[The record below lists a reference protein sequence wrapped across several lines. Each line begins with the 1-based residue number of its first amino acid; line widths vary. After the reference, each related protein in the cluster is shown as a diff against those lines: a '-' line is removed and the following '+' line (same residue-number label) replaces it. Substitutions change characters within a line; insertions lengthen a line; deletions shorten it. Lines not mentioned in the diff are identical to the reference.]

1 MNVQTAIVLLILA
14 ALLFLALRSI
24 KKSKDEGKCTGCT
37 EEGCAGHEDGGTCP
51 SVARALDEVN
61 RKLGDD

>member
-24 KKSKDEGKCTGCT
+24 KKSKDAGKCTGCS
-37 EEGCAGHEDGGTCP
+37 EEGCTGHEDGGACP

-61 RKLGDD
+61 RRLGDD

>member
-1 MNVQTAIVLLILA
+1 MNVQTGIVLLILA

-24 KKSKDEGKCTGCT
+24 KKSKDAGKCTGCT
-37 EEGCAGHEDGGTCP
+37 EEGCTGHEGGGACP